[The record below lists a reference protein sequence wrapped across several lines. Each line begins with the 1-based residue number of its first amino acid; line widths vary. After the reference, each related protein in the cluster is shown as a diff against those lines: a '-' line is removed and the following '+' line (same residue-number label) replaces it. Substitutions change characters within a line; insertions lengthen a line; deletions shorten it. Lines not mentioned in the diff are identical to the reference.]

1 MTGDPRYESQKLVL
15 ITLLDH
21 IMKKISNT
29 DPVTLENT
37 EDLFL
42 NCVDIYTIILTCL
55 SPSVST
61 LIYQIRITLGT
72 SHELPTLMLL

>member
-15 ITLLDH
+15 LILLDH
-21 IMKKISNT
+21 VMKKISIS

-42 NCVDIYTIILTCL
+42 NCVDVYTIILICL
-55 SPSVST
+55 SLSTST
-61 LIYQIRITLGT
+61 LIYQIRIT

>member
-21 IMKKISNT
+21 IVKKISNT

-42 NCVDIYTIILTCL
+42 NCVDIYTIILICL